1 MLLKVLFVLF
11 FVVVC
16 PAAGFFATALC
27 VGMRQR
33 SKAER
38 KAILDAQRI
47 EFHKNCER
55 IRRQREGDIYQTF
68 LDR

>member
-11 FVVVC
+11 FVVLC

-38 KAILDAQRI
+38 KAILEQQRST
-47 EFHKNCER
+47 N
-55 IRRQREGDIYQTF
+55 
-68 LDR
+68 